1 MRGTESTAN
10 SINIRTEKSG
20 VVLVITSEVGT
31 EVVVEEIAIK
41 AQDPLA
47 LLASLSNGVSQ
58 IRELLAKQA
67 A

>member
-1 MRGTESTAN
+1 MRGTEWTAS

-20 VVLVITSEVGT
+20 VVLVITSEVGA

-47 LLASLSNGVSQ
+47 LLTSISSNAEQ